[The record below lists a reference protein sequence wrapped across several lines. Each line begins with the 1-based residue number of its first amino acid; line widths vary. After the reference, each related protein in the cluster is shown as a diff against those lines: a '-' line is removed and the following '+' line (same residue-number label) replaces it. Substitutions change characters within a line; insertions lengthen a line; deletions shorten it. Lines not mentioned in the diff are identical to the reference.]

1 MNISAII
8 PEYLHNKRM
17 AIAKRYIKGDVL
29 DIGCGSAEISKL
41 LDKNQR
47 YVGIEKNIKRLN
59 KKYPHLVFYQADMER
74 DKINIDHK
82 FDTIL
87 MLAFVEHIRNAGNVF
102 EQCYKLLKDDG
113 VMIMTTPTPLGDKT
127 HTLLAKFDLTCKSA
141 VDTHYSINTI
151 LTKI

>member
-8 PEYLHNKRM
+8 PEYLHKRRI

-29 DIGCGSAEISKL
+29 DIGCGSAEISKIL
-41 LDKNQR
+41 SMDQR
-47 YVGIEKNIKRLN
+47 YIGVDLNIGELN
-59 KKYPHLVFYQADMER
+59 KKYQHLVFYQADMER

-82 FDTIL
+82 YDTIL
-87 MLAFVEHIRNAGNVF
+87 MLAFIEHIRNSGNVF
-102 EQCYKLLKDDG
+102 EQCYKLLKGDG
-113 VMIMTTPTPLGDKT
+113 IMIITTPTPLGDKT
-127 HTLLAKFDLTCKSA
+127 HTLLAKFGLTCKSA